1 MSYDIRDPIYGFI
14 HPNETEQ
21 KIIDTK
27 VFQRL
32 KRIKQLALA
41 NLVYPGANHTR
52 FEHSLGVMHLAGLI
66 AEQLKIDPE
75 KKEIVCLAALLHDIG
90 HGPFSHVS
98 EDVMKNLS
106 ENIEINGK
114 INFHETITCKIIEQ
128 DKDLRK
134 FIAEEKCKKIS
145 SLIKEGYEENYLK
158 EIISGPLDADKMDY
172 LLRDS
177 YHCGVKYG
185 IYDYHQLIKSIVA
198 ESAEP
203 KDKHDLS
210 LMIHEDG
217 IRAFEQFLLAKYYI
231 ATQVYRHKIRLITD
245 MMIVRAIKLGVEVDK
260 VDFLKEIYIYSDSP
274 EYIKEYLKW
283 NDEKLMLKMIED
295 EYKDTFSGKIFRNL
309 YNRKLLKQIFSESS
323 SSKKFDKNIGYQLKK
338 ISKIAKK
345 CIEKKIA
352 EKIEQEKEFVIINIY
367 QMEAF
372 IKSKGFDLFVARED
386 GYPEKIEDQSELYS
400 ILEKREA
407 EYYIDCYAPLKY
419 KDNSDK
425 RKKYE
430 KHEEIVYNT
439 INEYFKSIGDSQ

>member
-14 HPNETEQ
+14 HPNEEER

-27 VFQRL
+27 VLQRL

-66 AEQLKIDPE
+66 AEQLRIDPD
-75 KKEIVCLAALLHDIG
+75 KKEIVRLAALLHDIG

-106 ENIEINGK
+106 ENIEIHGK

-128 DKDLRK
+128 DKVLRK
-134 FIAEEKCKKIS
+134 LIAQEECKKIS
-145 SLIKEGYEENYLK
+145 SLIKERYEENYLK

-260 VDFLKEIYIYSDSP
+260 VDFLKEIYIYRDSP
-274 EYIKEYLKW
+274 EYIKEYLK
-283 NDEKLMLKMIED
+283 
-295 EYKDTFSGKIFRNL
+295 
-309 YNRKLLKQIFSESS
+309 
-323 SSKKFDKNIGYQLKK
+323 
-338 ISKIAKK
+338 
-345 CIEKKIA
+345 
-352 EKIEQEKEFVIINIY
+352 
-367 QMEAF
+367 
-372 IKSKGFDLFVARED
+372 
-386 GYPEKIEDQSELYS
+386 
-400 ILEKREA
+400 
-407 EYYIDCYAPLKY
+407 
-419 KDNSDK
+419 
-425 RKKYE
+425 
-430 KHEEIVYNT
+430 
-439 INEYFKSIGDSQ
+439 